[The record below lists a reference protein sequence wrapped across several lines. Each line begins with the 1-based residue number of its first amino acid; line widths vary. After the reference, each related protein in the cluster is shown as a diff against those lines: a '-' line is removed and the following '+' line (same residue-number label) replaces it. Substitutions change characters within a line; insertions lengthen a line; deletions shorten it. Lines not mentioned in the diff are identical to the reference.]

1 MVHVH
6 NGVLFHNKG
15 GILSFPVTQWPEDIM
30 LSEMRQEQKEED
42 CMFSLVCGSL
52 KTEPK
57 GEFNYYALEKVGEVK
72 KDVGID

>member
-1 MVHVH
+1 
-6 NGVLFHNKG
+6 
-15 GILSFPVTQWPEDIM
+15 M

-72 KDVGID
+72 KDVGIDQCIQFACVLKYTTPN